1 MDGNK
6 KSYAGDDRD
15 EPDDA
20 GERAAD
26 EPDGG
31 PAYWRRLWAFGTSPY
46 GLGLDELAFWDLTL
60 SEFRALKRVRKD
72 CFDENRIQ
80 IAQLRAD
87 LHNIHYR
94 SEKTDKVWTAAM
106 FMPGYQET
114 AAGVD
119 WKRDAAAT
127 RLMAEATRKM
137 TPIERRAMAETVGI
151 FQERQRRAMKARGA
165 GAGSEAIKAIME
177 GLDG

>member
-1 MDGNK
+1 
-6 KSYAGDDRD
+6 
-15 EPDDA
+15 
-20 GERAAD
+20 
-26 EPDGG
+26 
-31 PAYWRRLWAFGTSPY
+31 
-46 GLGLDELAFWDLTL
+46 
-60 SEFRALKRVRKD
+60 
-72 CFDENRIQ
+72 
-80 IAQLRAD
+80 
-87 LHNIHYR
+87 
-94 SEKTDKVWTAAM
+94 M